1 MITTS
6 AQKSIKKSLILSL
19 VDFAKQNPTI
29 KLDKNTQ
36 TYFFERVSELLDK
49 SAEHI
54 YRWKVEKV
62 SYYEHP
68 LLIFLG
74 NLFLKKRKK
83 FSFNLFNY
91 KIETTLTESLS
102 NSKKI
107 KFLFGYQGNTHR
119 ENKVFQFLN
128 YTMFFNTETNNLQLF
143 PEPDKTIAL
152 FNLAQIFKN
161 EDLMNLEVNAK
172 SVTDSDGK
180 VSLTVTNK
188 EKIANLLFTE
198 LGKVTQEFFDNQL
211 KNLIAGDIGL
221 MNQIAESLAPNHL
234 VAKVFG
240 YTLEEKKSEDY
251 FLLIDK
257 IDKMDTVS
265 NEGQDISFPYK
276 KSLKTISKD
285 FYQTFINNPQKKQ
298 ELIDELIETGEIEF
312 FNRGGLFKMFTRKF
326 LQLFPNQL
334 DWLVDF
340 TVELQKELMKHNV
353 SGLIE
358 NSFFFPITKSG
369 NYEGEDLPT
378 EVVLNDRQFGYSFYA
393 EYNVSDKKK
402 LEKLLRDRGDE
413 ILPFITLEWFKKHF
427 SSESFVVAQSSNKK
441 IVTIVGND
449 IFTFLALKK
458 EVKVTILKLLQEEDN
473 KSLVFQFEPDISEEG
488 VNNYLALETFDY
500 EHPHFSFE
508 GSFSREKISEL
519 IHLGVK
525 VELASIGFNSLIL
538 QSKDLYVFTRLIEE
552 YKDVDGVEFFI
563 PNYTPN
569 YLKELVKIEYNI

>member
-1 MITTS
+1 MITTNT
-6 AQKSIKKSLILSL
+6 QKSIKKSLTLSL
-19 VDFAKQNPTI
+19 VDFAKQNPTS

-49 SAEHI
+49 LVEHI
-54 YRWKVEKV
+54 YRWEVEKV

-74 NLFLKKRKK
+74 NLFLKKRKE
-83 FSFNLFNY
+83 FSFNLFNH
-91 KIETTLTESLS
+91 KTETTLTESLS

-128 YTMFFNTETNNLQLF
+128 HTIFFNTETNNLQLF
-143 PEPDKTIAL
+143 PEPEKTIAL
-152 FNLAQIFKN
+152 FNLAQLFKN
-161 EDLMNLEVNAK
+161 EELLNLEVNVK
-172 SVTDSDGK
+172 SVIDSDGN
-180 VSLTVTNK
+180 VSFTVANK
-188 EKIANLLFTE
+188 EEITNLLFTE
-198 LGKVTQEFFDNQL
+198 LEKVTQDFFDSQL
-211 KNLIAGDIGL
+211 KNLVAGDVGL
-221 MNQIAESLAPNHL
+221 LNQIAESLAPNYL
-234 VAKVFG
+234 VTKVFG
-240 YTLEEKKSEDY
+240 YTLEEKKSDDY
-251 FLLIDK
+251 FLLIDR

-285 FYQTFINNPQKKQ
+285 FYQLFINNPQKKQ
-298 ELIDELIETGEIEF
+298 ELIDELVETGDIEF
-312 FNRGGLFKMFTRKF
+312 FNRGGLFKIFTRKF
-326 LQLFPNQL
+326 LQLFPNQI

-358 NSFFFPITKSG
+358 NSFFFPITTSG
-369 NYEGEDLPT
+369 NYEGEDLST
-378 EVVLNDRQFGYSFYA
+378 EVILNDRHFGYSLYTD
-393 EYNVSDKKK
+393 YNVCDKKK
-402 LEKLLRDRGDE
+402 LEKLLRQRESD
-413 ILPFITLEWFKKHF
+413 ILPSITLEWLKTNF
-427 SSESFVVAQSSNKK
+427 SSESFVVTQSSDKK

-449 IFTFLALKK
+449 IFTFLAMKK
-458 EVKVTILKLLQEEDN
+458 EVKATILKLLQGEDN

-488 VNNYLALETFDY
+488 VNNYLALEAFDY

-508 GSFSREKISEL
+508 GSFSREKITEL
-519 IHLGVK
+519 IQLGVK
-525 VELASIGFNSLIL
+525 IELSSIGFNSLIL

>member
-1 MITTS
+1 MITTNT
-6 AQKSIKKSLILSL
+6 QKSIKKSLILSL

-29 KLDKNTQ
+29 KLDKNIQ
-36 TYFFERVSELLDK
+36 SYFSERVSELLNE

-54 YRWKVEKV
+54 YRWEVEKV

-74 NLFLKKRKK
+74 NLLLKKKRK
-83 FSFNLFNY
+83 FSFNLFNH
-91 KIETTLTESLS
+91 KTETTLIESLS

-107 KFLFGYQGNTHR
+107 KFIFGHQSNTHQT
-119 ENKVFQFLN
+119 NKLFQFSN
-128 YTMFFNTETNNLQLF
+128 YTMFFNVETNNLQLF

-152 FNLAQIFKN
+152 FNLSQIFKN

-172 SVTDSDGK
+172 SVIDSDGK

-188 EKIANLLFTE
+188 EEIANLLFAE

-378 EVVLNDRQFGYSFYA
+378 EVVLNDRQFGYSFYT

-402 LEKLLRDRGDE
+402 LEKLLRDREDE

-458 EVKVTILKLLQEEDN
+458 EVKVTVLKLLQGEDN

-508 GSFSREKISEL
+508 GSFSREKITEL
-519 IHLGVK
+519 IQLGVK
-525 VELASIGFNSLIL
+525 IELSSIGFNSLIL

>member
-1 MITTS
+1 MITTNT
-6 AQKSIKKSLILSL
+6 QKSIKKSLILSL

-29 KLDKNTQ
+29 KLDKNIQ
-36 TYFFERVSELLDK
+36 SYFSERVSELLNE

-54 YRWKVEKV
+54 YRWEVEKV

-74 NLFLKKRKK
+74 NLLLKKKRK
-83 FSFNLFNY
+83 FSFNLFNH
-91 KIETTLTESLS
+91 KTETTLTESLS

-128 YTMFFNTETNNLQLF
+128 YTMFFNTETNTLQLF
-143 PEPDKTIAL
+143 PEPEKTIAL
-152 FNLAQIFKN
+152 FNLVQLFKN
-161 EDLMNLEVNAK
+161 EELLNLEVNVK
-172 SVTDSDGK
+172 SVTDSDGN

-188 EKIANLLFTE
+188 EEITNLLFTE
-198 LGKVTQEFFDNQL
+198 LEKVTQDFFDSQL
-211 KNLIAGDIGL
+211 KNLVAGDIGL
-221 MNQIAESLAPNHL
+221 MNQIAESLAPNYL

-240 YTLEEKKSEDY
+240 YTLGEKKSEDY

-276 KSLKTISKD
+276 KSLKTIWKD
-285 FYQTFINNPQKKQ
+285 FYQTFITNPQKKQ
-298 ELIDELIETGEIEF
+298 ELIDELVETGDIEF

-326 LQLFPNQL
+326 LQLFPNQI

-340 TVELQKELMKHNV
+340 TVELQKELIEHNV
-353 SGLIE
+353 SGSIE
-358 NSFFFPITKSG
+358 NSFFFPITTSG
-369 NYEGEDLPT
+369 NYEGEDLST
-378 EVVLNDRQFGYSFYA
+378 EVILNNRHFGYSLYA
-393 EYNVSDKKK
+393 DYNVCDKKK
-402 LEKLLRDRGDE
+402 LEKLLRQRESD
-413 ILPFITLEWFKKHF
+413 ILPSITLEWFKKNF
-427 SSESFVVAQSSNKK
+427 SSESFVVTQSSDKK

-449 IFTFLALKK
+449 IFTFLAMKK
-458 EVKVTILKLLQEEDN
+458 EVKATILKLLQGEDN

-508 GSFSREKISEL
+508 GSFSREKITEL

>member
-1 MITTS
+1 MITTNT
-6 AQKSIKKSLILSL
+6 QKSIKKSLILSL

-29 KLDKNTQ
+29 KLDKNIQ
-36 TYFFERVSELLDK
+36 SYFSERVSELLNE

-54 YRWKVEKV
+54 YRWEVEKV

-74 NLFLKKRKK
+74 NLLLKKKRK
-83 FSFNLFNY
+83 FSFNLFNH
-91 KIETTLTESLS
+91 KTETTLTESLS

-128 YTMFFNTETNNLQLF
+128 YTMFFNTETNTLQLF
-143 PEPDKTIAL
+143 PEPEKTIAL
-152 FNLAQIFKN
+152 FNLVQLFKN
-161 EDLMNLEVNAK
+161 EELLNLEVNVK
-172 SVTDSDGK
+172 SVTDSDGN

-188 EKIANLLFTE
+188 EEITNLLFTE
-198 LGKVTQEFFDNQL
+198 LEKVTQDFFDSQL
-211 KNLIAGDIGL
+211 KNLVAGDIEL
-221 MNQIAESLAPNHL
+221 MNQIAECLAPNHL

-240 YTLEEKKSEDY
+240 YTLEEKKSDDY

-257 IDKMDTVS
+257 IDKMDTMS

-276 KSLKTISKD
+276 KSLKTILKD
-285 FYQTFINNPQKKQ
+285 FYQMFINNPQKKQ
-298 ELIDELIETGEIEF
+298 ELINELIETGEIEF
-312 FNRGGLFKMFTRKF
+312 FNRGGLFRMFTRKF

-369 NYEGEDLPT
+369 NYDGEDLST
-378 EVVLNDRQFGYSFYA
+378 EVVLNDRHFGYSLYA
-393 EYNVSDKKK
+393 DYNVCDKKK
-402 LEKLLRDRGDE
+402 LEKLLREREDE

-427 SSESFVVAQSSNKK
+427 SSESFVVNQSSNKK
-441 IVTIVGND
+441 IVTIIGND
-449 IFTFLALKK
+449 IFAFLAMKE
-458 EVKVTILKLLQEEDN
+458 EVKATILKLLQGEDK

-508 GSFSREKISEL
+508 GSFSREKITEL
-519 IHLGVK
+519 IQLGVK
-525 VELASIGFNSLIL
+525 VEISSIGFNSLIL
-538 QSKDLYVFTRLIEE
+538 QSKDLFVFTRLIEE

>member
-1 MITTS
+1 MINTNT
-6 AQKSIKKSLILSL
+6 QNLKDESLTLSL
-19 VDFAKQNPTI
+19 VDFAKQHPTN
-29 KLDKNTQ
+29 KLDKKTQ
-36 TYFFERVSELLDK
+36 SYFFERVNDLLDEL
-49 SAEHI
+49 ADHI
-54 YRWKVEKV
+54 YKWEVERV
-62 SYYEHP
+62 YHYEHP
-68 LLIFLG
+68 LLIFIG
-74 NLFLKKRKK
+74 NLLLKKKK
-83 FSFNLFNY
+83 NFSFDLFSGTA
-91 KIETTLTESLS
+91 KKDLKDSLVDS
-102 NSKKI
+102 RKI
-107 KFLFGYQGNTHR
+107 KFIFGHQSNTHQT
-119 ENKVFQFLN
+119 NKLFQFSN
-128 YTMFFNTETNNLQLF
+128 YTMFFNVETNNLQLF

-161 EDLMNLEVNAK
+161 EDLVNLEVNVK
-172 SVTDSDGK
+172 SVIDSDGN
-180 VSLTVTNK
+180 VSFTVTNK
-188 EKIANLLFTE
+188 EEITNLLFTE
-198 LGKVTQEFFDNQL
+198 LEKVTQDFFDTQL
-211 KNLIAGDIGL
+211 KNLVAGDIGL
-221 MNQIAESLAPNHL
+221 MNQIAENLAPNHL

-240 YTLEEKKSEDY
+240 YTLEEKKSDDY

-298 ELIDELIETGEIEF
+298 DLIDELIETGDIEF

-340 TVELQKELMKHNV
+340 TVELQKELIKYNV
-353 SGLIE
+353 SSLIE

-369 NYEGEDLPT
+369 NYEYEDLPT
-378 EVVLNDRQFGYSFYA
+378 EVVLNDRQFGYSLYGD
-393 EYNVSDKKK
+393 YNVCDKKE
-402 LEKLLRDRGDE
+402 LEKLLRQRESD

-427 SSESFVVAQSSNKK
+427 SSESFVVTQSSDKK
-441 IVTIVGND
+441 IVTIIGND
-449 IFTFLALKK
+449 IFAFLAMKK
-458 EVKVTILKLLQEEDN
+458 EVKATILKLLQGEDK

-488 VNNYLALETFDY
+488 VDNYLALETFDY

-508 GSFSREKISEL
+508 GSFSREKITEL
-519 IHLGVK
+519 IQLGVK
-525 VELASIGFNSLIL
+525 VEISSIGFNSLIL
-538 QSKDLYVFTRLIEE
+538 QSKDLFVFTRLIEE

>member
-1 MITTS
+1 MINTNTQNS
-6 AQKSIKKSLILSL
+6 KGKSLTLSL
-19 VDFAKQNPTI
+19 VDFAKQHPTN
-29 KLDKNTQ
+29 KLDKKIQ
-36 TYFFERVSELLDK
+36 SYFFERVSDLLDEL
-49 SAEHI
+49 ADHI
-54 YRWKVEKV
+54 YKWEVERV
-62 SYYEHP
+62 YHYEHP
-68 LLIFLG
+68 LLIFIG
-74 NLFLKKRKK
+74 NLLLKKKK
-83 FSFNLFNY
+83 NFSFDLFSGTA
-91 KIETTLTESLS
+91 KKDLKDSLVDS
-102 NSKKI
+102 RKI
-107 KFLFGYQGNTHR
+107 KFIFGHQSNTHQT
-119 ENKVFQFLN
+119 NKLFQFSN
-128 YTMFFNTETNNLQLF
+128 YTMFFNVETNNLQLF

-152 FNLAQIFKN
+152 FNLSQIFKN

-172 SVTDSDGK
+172 SVTDSDGN

-188 EKIANLLFTE
+188 EEIANLLFTE
-198 LGKVTQEFFDNQL
+198 LEKVTQDFFDNQL
-211 KNLIAGDIGL
+211 KNLVAGDSKL
-221 MNQIAESLAPNHL
+221 MNQIGESLAPNYL

-240 YTLEEKKSEDY
+240 YTLEEKKSDDY

-265 NEGQDISFPYK
+265 SEGQDISFPYK
-276 KSLKTISKD
+276 KSLKTILKD

-369 NYEGEDLPT
+369 NYDGEDLPT
-378 EVVLNDRQFGYSFYA
+378 EVVLNDRHFGYSLYA
-393 EYNVSDKKK
+393 DYNVCDKKK
-402 LEKLLRDRGDE
+402 LEKLLRDREDE

-427 SSESFVVAQSSNKK
+427 SSESFVVNQSSNKK
-441 IVTIVGND
+441 IVTIIGND
-449 IFTFLALKK
+449 IFAFLAMKE
-458 EVKVTILKLLQEEDN
+458 EVKATILKLLQGEDN

-519 IHLGVK
+519 IQLGVK

>member
-1 MITTS
+1 MITTNT
-6 AQKSIKKSLILSL
+6 QKSIKKSLILSL

-29 KLDKNTQ
+29 KLDKNIQ
-36 TYFFERVSELLDK
+36 SYFSERVSELLNE

-54 YRWKVEKV
+54 YRWEVEKV

-74 NLFLKKRKK
+74 NLLLKKKRK
-83 FSFNLFNY
+83 FSFNLFNHNT
-91 KIETTLTESLS
+91 ETTLTESLS

-107 KFLFGYQGNTHR
+107 KFIFGHQSNTHQT
-119 ENKVFQFLN
+119 NKLFQFSN
-128 YTMFFNTETNNLQLF
+128 YTMFFNVETNNLQLF

-152 FNLAQIFKN
+152 FNLAKIFKN
-161 EDLMNLEVNAK
+161 EDLINLEVNAK

-188 EKIANLLFTE
+188 EEIANLLFTE
-198 LGKVTQEFFDNQL
+198 LEKVTQDFFDNQL
-211 KNLIAGDIGL
+211 KNLVAGDSKL
-221 MNQIAESLAPNHL
+221 MNQIGESLAPNYL

-240 YTLEEKKSEDY
+240 YTLEDKKSEDY

-276 KSLKTISKD
+276 KSLKAISKD
-285 FYQTFINNPQKKQ
+285 FYQTFINSPQKKQ
-298 ELIDELIETGEIEF
+298 ELIDELIETGDIEF

-340 TVELQKELMKHNV
+340 TVELQKELIKYNV
-353 SGLIE
+353 SSLIE

-369 NYEGEDLPT
+369 NYEYEDLPT
-378 EVVLNDRQFGYSFYA
+378 EVVLNDRQFGYSLYGD
-393 EYNVSDKKK
+393 YNVCDKKE
-402 LEKLLRDRGDE
+402 LEKLLRQRESD

-427 SSESFVVAQSSNKK
+427 SSESFVVTQSSDKK
-441 IVTIVGND
+441 IVTIIGND
-449 IFTFLALKK
+449 IFAFLAMKK
-458 EVKVTILKLLQEEDN
+458 EVKATILKLLQGEDK

-488 VNNYLALETFDY
+488 VDNYLALETFDY

-508 GSFSREKISEL
+508 GSFSREKITEL
-519 IHLGVK
+519 IQLGVK
-525 VELASIGFNSLIL
+525 VEISSIGFNSLIL
-538 QSKDLYVFTRLIEE
+538 QSKDLFVFTRLIEE

>member
-1 MITTS
+1 
-6 AQKSIKKSLILSL
+6 
-19 VDFAKQNPTI
+19 
-29 KLDKNTQ
+29 
-36 TYFFERVSELLDK
+36 
-49 SAEHI
+49 
-54 YRWKVEKV
+54 
-62 SYYEHP
+62 
-68 LLIFLG
+68 
-74 NLFLKKRKK
+74 
-83 FSFNLFNY
+83 
-91 KIETTLTESLS
+91 
-102 NSKKI
+102 
-107 KFLFGYQGNTHR
+107 
-119 ENKVFQFLN
+119 
-128 YTMFFNTETNNLQLF
+128 MFFNTETNNLQFF

-172 SVTDSDGK
+172 SVTDKEGK

>member
-19 VDFAKQNPTI
+19 VDFVKQHPTN
-29 KLDKNTQ
+29 KLDKKTQ
-36 TYFFERVSELLDK
+36 SYFFERVSDLLDEL
-49 SAEHI
+49 ADHI
-54 YRWKVEKV
+54 YKWEVERV
-62 SYYEHP
+62 YHYEHP
-68 LLIFLG
+68 LLIFIG
-74 NLFLKKRKK
+74 NLLLKKKK
-83 FSFNLFNY
+83 NFSFDLFSGTA
-91 KIETTLTESLS
+91 KKDLKDSLVDS
-102 NSKKI
+102 RKI
-107 KFLFGYQGNTHR
+107 KFIFGHQSNTHQT
-119 ENKVFQFLN
+119 NKLFQFLN
-128 YTMFFNTETNNLQLF
+128 YTMFFNVETNGLQLF

-538 QSKDLYVFTRLIEE
+538 QSKDLFVFTRLIEE

>member
-1 MITTS
+1 MINTNTQNS
-6 AQKSIKKSLILSL
+6 KGKSLTLSL
-19 VDFAKQNPTI
+19 VDFAKQHPTN
-29 KLDKNTQ
+29 KLDKKTQ
-36 TYFFERVSELLDK
+36 SYFFERVSDLLDEL
-49 SAEHI
+49 ADHI
-54 YRWKVEKV
+54 YNWEVERV
-62 SYYEHP
+62 YHYEHP
-68 LLIFLG
+68 LLIFIG
-74 NLFLKKRKK
+74 NLLLKKKK
-83 FSFNLFNY
+83 NFSFDLFSG
-91 KIETTLTESLS
+91 TTKKDLKDSLVDS
-102 NSKKI
+102 RKI
-107 KFLFGYQGNTHR
+107 KFIFGHQSNTHQT
-119 ENKVFQFLN
+119 NKLFQFLN

-143 PEPDKTIAL
+143 PEPEKTIAL
-152 FNLAQIFKN
+152 FNLAQLFKN
-161 EDLMNLEVNAK
+161 EELLNLEVNVK

-180 VSLTVTNK
+180 VSFTVTNK
-188 EKIANLLFTE
+188 EEITNLLFTE
-198 LGKVTQEFFDNQL
+198 LEKVTQDFFDSQL
-211 KNLIAGDIGL
+211 KNLVAGDIGL

-240 YTLEEKKSEDY
+240 YTLEEKKSDDY

-298 ELIDELIETGEIEF
+298 DLIDELIETGDVEF

-369 NYEGEDLPT
+369 NYDGEDLPT
-378 EVVLNDRQFGYSFYA
+378 EVVLNDRHFGYSLYTD
-393 EYNVSDKKK
+393 YNVCDKKK
-402 LEKLLRDRGDE
+402 LEKLLRDREDE
-413 ILPFITLEWFKKHF
+413 ILPFITLEWFKKNF
-427 SSESFVVAQSSNKK
+427 SSESFVVTQPSDKK
-441 IVTIVGND
+441 IVTIIGND
-449 IFTFLALKK
+449 IFTFLAMKD
-458 EVKVTILKLLQEEDN
+458 EVKATILKLLQGEDK

-488 VNNYLALETFDY
+488 VDNYLALETFDY

-538 QSKDLYVFTRLIEE
+538 QSKDLYVFTHLIEE

>member
-1 MITTS
+1 MINTNTQNS
-6 AQKSIKKSLILSL
+6 KGKSLTLSL
-19 VDFAKQNPTI
+19 VDFAKQHPTN
-29 KLDKNTQ
+29 KLDKKTQ
-36 TYFFERVSELLDK
+36 SYFFERVSDLLDEL
-49 SAEHI
+49 ADHI
-54 YRWKVEKV
+54 YKWEVERV
-62 SYYEHP
+62 YHYEHP
-68 LLIFLG
+68 LLIFIG
-74 NLFLKKRKK
+74 NLLLKKKK
-83 FSFNLFNY
+83 NFSFDLFSGTA
-91 KIETTLTESLS
+91 KKDLKDSLVDS
-102 NSKKI
+102 RKI
-107 KFLFGYQGNTHR
+107 KFIFGHQSNTHQT
-119 ENKVFQFLN
+119 NKLFQFLN
-128 YTMFFNTETNNLQLF
+128 YTMFFNVETNGLQLF
-143 PEPDKTIAL
+143 SEPDKTIAL

-188 EKIANLLFTE
+188 EEIANLLFTE
-198 LGKVTQEFFDNQL
+198 LEKVTQDFFDNQL
-211 KNLIAGDIGL
+211 KNLVAGDSKL
-221 MNQIAESLAPNHL
+221 MNQIGESLAPNYL

-240 YTLEEKKSEDY
+240 YTLEEKKSDNY

-265 NEGQDISFPYK
+265 SEGQDISFPYK
-276 KSLKTISKD
+276 KSLKTILKD

-369 NYEGEDLPT
+369 NYEGEDLST
-378 EVVLNDRQFGYSFYA
+378 EVVLNDRHFGYSLYGD
-393 EYNVSDKKK
+393 YNVCDKKK
-402 LEKLLRDRGDE
+402 LEKLLRQRESD
-413 ILPFITLEWFKKHF
+413 ILPSITLEWFKKNF
-427 SSESFVVAQSSNKK
+427 SSESFVVTQSSDKK

-449 IFTFLALKK
+449 IFTFLAMKDK
-458 EVKVTILKLLQEEDN
+458 VKATILKLLQGEDN
-473 KSLVFQFEPDISEEG
+473 KSLVFQFEPDISKEG
-488 VNNYLALETFDY
+488 VNNYLALETIDY

-508 GSFSREKISEL
+508 GSFSKDKITEL
-519 IHLGVK
+519 IQLGVK
-525 VELASIGFNSLIL
+525 VELASVGFNSLIL
-538 QSKDLYVFTRLIEE
+538 QSKDLFVFTRLIEE